1 MSETKD
7 QVLNNFLDYLIDRI
21 HELAEKGLLDEATS
35 LYQEYSE
42 WINVPYQ
49 VPAD

>member
-1 MSETKD
+1 MTETKD

-21 HELAEKGLLDEATS
+21 HELAEMGLLDEATS

-42 WINVPYQ
+42 WIDVHC
-49 VPAD
+49 

>member
-1 MSETKD
+1 MTETKE

-21 HELAEKGLLDEATS
+21 HELADKGLLEEATS

-42 WINVPYQ
+42 WINVHYQ
-49 VPAD
+49 MSSD